1 MRRAIAISISIL
13 ALFLHTAKALP
24 QQPSAN
30 GVIEGTVVRADNGEA
45 INGAQVTLTAM
56 GVPAAAP
63 AAAGGVIVFTEI
75 GQAAPARPGAI
86 PPVTTTADGKFSFN
100 NLAAGTYR
108 LTATANG
115 FVATQ
120 YGQRTATSQGR
131 PLYVIAGQ
139 TLQAGLRMT
148 PTGTASGRVFDEN
161 GQPATGAP
169 VQLLRAVYNIQGRN
183 YQAIGTS
190 AVDDRGDFR
199 IFGVPPGR
207 YYLVAGNPPGPTRVI
222 APGAGVLGGGTQRY
236 SLAIYPSA
244 PNFEQASTVE
254 VRPGVETSFDLRVQR
269 QNQTYRV
276 RGRLIDAT
284 GAGLPANTNIML
296 GYRAFSGSGSFS
308 NARSF
313 DPATGNFELQN
324 VPAGE
329 YTLQVQ
335 IPETLAPLAG
345 GPIDAATLAAR
356 QAAQASRPFAQT
368 PIRIVDKDIEGLVLT
383 VSRGVSVEGRFI
395 AEGQPVT
402 VIPNLQQMSLLF
414 TPSAGPAAGGN
425 PAGSPAGP
433 DGTFQVVGLR
443 EGEYRVSLRG
453 ALAPASGLYLKSIR
467 YGGEDVLSKPL
478 KFSGAGSGT
487 FEVVVGRGPGQIA
500 GSVTDARSQVV
511 PGVQVVAIPAER
523 GRANDYRMATTDQ
536 NGRYTFPGLTPGDY
550 QLFSWEVFEN
560 GAQYD
565 PDFLKQHDQQG
576 KRVHVAES
584 SNQNID
590 LRLIPA
596 P

>member
-1 MRRAIAISISIL
+1 
-13 ALFLHTAKALP
+13 
-24 QQPSAN
+24 
-30 GVIEGTVVRADNGEA
+30 
-45 INGAQVTLTAM
+45 
-56 GVPAAAP
+56 
-63 AAAGGVIVFTEI
+63 
-75 GQAAPARPGAI
+75 
-86 PPVTTTADGKFSFN
+86 
-100 NLAAGTYR
+100 
-108 LTATANG
+108 
-115 FVATQ
+115 
-120 YGQRTATSQGR
+120 
-131 PLYVIAGQ
+131 
-139 TLQAGLRMT
+139 
-148 PTGTASGRVFDEN
+148 
-161 GQPATGAP
+161 
-169 VQLLRAVYNIQGRN
+169 
-183 YQAIGTS
+183 
-190 AVDDRGDFR
+190 
-199 IFGVPPGR
+199 
-207 YYLVAGNPPGPTRVI
+207 
-222 APGAGVLGGGTQRY
+222 
-236 SLAIYPSA
+236 
-244 PNFEQASTVE
+244 
-254 VRPGVETSFDLRVQR
+254 
-269 QNQTYRV
+269 
-276 RGRLIDAT
+276 
-284 GAGLPANTNIML
+284 
-296 GYRAFSGSGSFS
+296 
-308 NARSF
+308 
-313 DPATGNFELQN
+313 
-324 VPAGE
+324 
-329 YTLQVQ
+329 
-335 IPETLAPLAG
+335 
-345 GPIDAATLAAR
+345 
-356 QAAQASRPFAQT
+356 
-368 PIRIVDKDIEGLVLT
+368 
-383 VSRGVSVEGRFI
+383 
-395 AEGQPVT
+395 
-402 VIPNLQQMSLLF
+402 VIPNLEQMSLLF